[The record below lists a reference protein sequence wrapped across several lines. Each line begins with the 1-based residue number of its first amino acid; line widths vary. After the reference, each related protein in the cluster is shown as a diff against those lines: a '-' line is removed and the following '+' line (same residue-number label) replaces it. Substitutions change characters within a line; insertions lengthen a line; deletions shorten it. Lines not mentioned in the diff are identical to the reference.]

1 MIDLTNSERLV
12 LFECL
17 HRMCETERIAISHP
31 AEAVVLDKIAGQ
43 LERELS
49 EPFEPS
55 YPVQLSAAREEILIG
70 YRRRL
75 GEHGWVERLPLDQI

>member
-1 MIDLTNSERLV
+1 
-12 LFECL
+12 
-17 HRMCETERIAISHP
+17 MCETERIATSHP

-55 YPVQLSAAREEILIG
+55 YLQKLSAARNEILLG
-70 YRRRL
+70 YRRSL
-75 GEHGWVERLPLDQI
+75 GEQGWVERLPLDQT